1 MRKTL
6 RLAAALGTATVALS
20 LAGVGVYLGCLQ
32 ALGNVHTVIPG
43 ELYRSAT
50 LAPERLAALV
60 AEQGIRTVVNLRG
73 GSPDRGWLRDEIA
86 AAKAGGAR
94 VVTLHWAAHREVSD
108 DEVATFFRVIAESP
122 KPILIHCKSGSD
134 RTGLAVALYL
144 AKLKGASELRSEIQ
158 LSILYGHLGVPVL
171 SVYAMDR
178 TFERLE
184 PSLGFFGS

>member
-1 MRKTL
+1 
-6 RLAAALGTATVALS
+6 
-20 LAGVGVYLGCLQ
+20 
-32 ALGNVHTVIPG
+32 
-43 ELYRSAT
+43 
-50 LAPERLAALV
+50 
-60 AEQGIRTVVNLRG
+60 
-73 GSPDRGWLRDEIA
+73 
-86 AAKAGGAR
+86 
-94 VVTLHWAAHREVSD
+94 VTLHWAAHREVSD